1 MSAISSLTITLG
13 LFYLLMAVS
22 ASAVLRT
29 SSAPFSFKVA
39 VPALLVI
46 LACVT
51 YRTLP
56 DAFGYPVETDFAS
69 LPQRAEL
76 IAFVPHD
83 EDKKVDIWLKAEGS
97 EPRVYSVAM
106 TDALKRT
113 LREAQQ
119 AQAQGERTMLAKGGK
134 PGNGRP
140 GFIGIDGGNAPYELL
155 PAAFQLPKKETG
167 E

>member
-1 MSAISSLTITLG
+1 MTSVSSLTITLG
-13 LFYLLMAVS
+13 LFYLLIAVA
-22 ASAVLRT
+22 ASAMLRT
-29 SSAPFSFKVA
+29 SSAPFAFKVA
-39 VPALLVI
+39 VPSLLVI

-56 DAFGYPVETDFAS
+56 DAFGYPVETVFSA
-69 LPQRAEL
+69 LPQQAEL
-76 IAFVPHD
+76 LAFVPHD
-83 EDKKVDIWLKAEGS
+83 EDKKVDLWLKADAS

-106 TDALKRT
+106 TDSLKRM

-134 PGNGRP
+134 RGPGRP
-140 GFIGIDGGNAPYELL
+140 SLMDIDGGNAPYELL
-155 PAAFQLPKKETG
+155 PNAFQLPKKEAG

>member
-1 MSAISSLTITLG
+1 MSAVSSLTISLG
-13 LFYLLMAVS
+13 LFYLLAAVA
-22 ASAVLRT
+22 ASALLRT
-29 SSAPFSFKVA
+29 SSAPFAFKVA
-39 VPALLVI
+39 GPAVLVF

-56 DAFGYPVETDFAS
+56 DAFGYPVETTFSS
-69 LPQRAEL
+69 LPQQAEL

-83 EDKKVDIWLKAEGS
+83 EDGTVVLW
-97 EPRVYSVAM
+97 
-106 TDALKRT
+106 
-113 LREAQQ
+113 LREARQE
-119 AQAQGERTMLAKGGK
+119 QAQGQRTMLAKGDK